1 MRKDEQELTKL
12 SGEISWYEGE
22 AQKTVNLALQYKL
35 EIGKRLARAKSLMP
49 HGKFLS
55 WARSEFGWTARHVQ
69 NHLKLA
75 ANAKRVSRLG
85 PGASLRMAL
94 AAIKESQQVEVS
106 KGDSPEV
113 AKADELLVPP
123 PSVRRVSLV
132 GEIEEGTLDCEK
144 LVDELERIA
153 AALGAPKTKW
163 RVRSSDH

>member
-1 MRKDEQELTKL
+1 
-12 SGEISWYEGE
+12 
-22 AQKTVNLALQYKL
+22 
-35 EIGKRLARAKSLMP
+35 MP

-55 WARSEFGWTARHVQ
+55 WARSEFGWTPKHVQ

-94 AAIKESQQVEVS
+94 AAIKESQQVETA
-106 KGDSPEV
+106 KGKLSE
-113 AKADELLVPP
+113 ASQADESPILPR
-123 PSVRRVSLV
+123 SFQRVTLI

-144 LVDELERIA
+144 LADELERIA

-163 RVRSSDH
+163 KVRLSDH